1 MTNEYG
7 IMSGY
12 VLPMVSM
19 PSFLTGAI
27 SNALLPVISKAYHYK
42 RTNEVKRKIKQAIF
56 FSLLIGVPATI
67 IFVLFPEVCLNII
80 FKDASGAFYLKI
92 AAPIFLISYVCG
104 PMMSALQAMDK
115 AKEVMIIS
123 IISIII
129 KCLSL
134 FFLTYLNIGML
145 SLLFSSLLAYVY
157 LTISLALMVKK
168 GLKKV

>member
-1 MTNEYG
+1 
-7 IMSGY
+7 
-12 VLPMVSM
+12 
-19 PSFLTGAI
+19 
-27 SNALLPVISKAYHYK
+27 
-42 RTNEVKRKIKQAIF
+42 
-56 FSLLIGVPATI
+56 
-67 IFVLFPEVCLNII
+67 
-80 FKDASGAFYLKI
+80 
-92 AAPIFLISYVCG
+92 
-104 PMMSALQAMDK
+104 MMSALQAMDK